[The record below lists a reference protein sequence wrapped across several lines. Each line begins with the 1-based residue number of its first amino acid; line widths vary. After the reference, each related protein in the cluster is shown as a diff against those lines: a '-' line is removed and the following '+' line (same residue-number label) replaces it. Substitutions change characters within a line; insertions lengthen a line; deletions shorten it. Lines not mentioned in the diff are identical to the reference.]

1 MPADGVEPVEGEAPR
16 EKTPLEAAWQA
27 VIRKRFGSEKAY
39 EAHKGRLTTRVWG
52 VYRTPFPLAIFGTTR
67 HFDVSLK
74 LPGELVETNGTI
86 GGGGGVY
93 WRFDAG
99 EAFPTGY
106 RMSCRSLEIRG
117 GAVLLL
123 TQLKPADRR
132 KVLLKLVELITAGD
146 DPLLA
151 VLRASAAKRSWSPL
165 EAYRRGLDRTKQA
178 DEVKRLDGLYRL
190 LQLPLSGS
198 GRAGT

>member
-1 MPADGVEPVEGEAPR
+1 
-16 EKTPLEAAWQA
+16 
-27 VIRKRFGSEKAY
+27 
-39 EAHKGRLTTRVWG
+39 
-52 VYRTPFPLAIFGTTR
+52 
-67 HFDVSLK
+67 
-74 LPGELVETNGTI
+74 
-86 GGGGGVY
+86 
-93 WRFDAG
+93 
-99 EAFPTGY
+99 
-106 RMSCRSLEIRG
+106 MSCRSLEIRG
-117 GAVLLL
+117 GAVPLL

-132 KVLLKLVELITAGD
+132 KVLLKLVELITADD